1 MAASCQF
8 VYDSLHTDKQSGS
21 MSLYINIGLTYKEYI
36 SSKLIMGLIITL
48 MTFILGFPYIIQNN
62 DYYYFPIILLS
73 SIYASLL
80 MFMACVISKGEE
92 IATAI
97 VVLFILFILLVII
110 ELVQFT
116 ILKYLFVIILDIT
129 LFYLDFYVYNSK
141 YFRTQL

>member
-1 MAASCQF
+1 
-8 VYDSLHTDKQSGS
+8 
-21 MSLYINIGLTYKEYI
+21 
-36 SSKLIMGLIITL
+36 MGLIITL